1 MLRIVML
8 SGIIPSVI
16 RLDVIIFCEVGRAC
30 HLADVIRPNTIMLS
44 VVTLR
49 VLAPCLKIPPS
60 QGTLTKRGV
69 LSTVDLLIKIGCFT
83 KKKYIVSVRK
93 ATNLN

>member
-1 MLRIVML
+1 ML
-8 SGIIPSVI
+8 SGIISGVI
-16 RLDVIIFCEVGRAC
+16 RLRVIFCKEQIAC

-44 VVTLR
+44 VVRLR
-49 VLAPCLKIPPS
+49 VLAPCLKIPSS

-69 LSTVDLLIKIGCFT
+69 LSTVDLLVKIGCFT
-83 KKKYIVSVRK
+83 KKKYTVSVQK